1 MVIII
6 NGTRSTRVEHDV
18 ARRGWLCGR
27 VCSLS
32 LSLSLLCMQMLDVV
46 AVIGLPVPVTLLY
59 SLHFTLSPLLTL
71 LSTRISPING
81 NCANQKRGNKVG
93 RNQAPQLR

>member
-1 MVIII
+1 MVQDRREL
-6 NGTRSTRVEHDV
+6 NMMLHVV
-18 ARRGWLCGR
+18 AGFVGACALSL
-27 VCSLS
+27 SLS